1 MRQKPGNIISAVQ
14 FNVAAMDTG
23 KPSILYDGNAS
34 DGNPFC
40 FFSSS
45 PNNAVGR
52 SGLGTKNSCLGP
64 AFFCL
69 LCFGALKSLCNH
81 LKKKTKK
88 NRKEKKKGQITFN
101 SFLRD
106 DGSGNGE
113 AQLHN
118 TNRLNQTSR
127 IINKHKPNC
136 SFLTGAKGKEENN
149 LDVIA
154 PFDVIARIVRG
165 EATSG
170 TGGAIVNMQN
180 VATKP
185 YEAAPFHA
193 S

>member
-1 MRQKPGNIISAVQ
+1 MFALFRCSEKLVQ
-14 FNVAAMDTG
+14 
-23 KPSILYDGNAS
+23 P
-34 DGNPFC
+34 PE
-40 FFSSS
+40 
-45 PNNAVGR
+45 
-52 SGLGTKNSCLGP
+52 KN
-64 AFFCL
+64 
-69 LCFGALKSLCNH
+69 KS
-81 LKKKTKK
+81 KKRKK
-88 NRKEKKKGQITFN
+88 EKKGQITFN

-136 SFLTGAKGKEENN
+136 SFLTGAKGKDENN

-180 VATKP
+180 AATKP
-185 YEAAPFHA
+185 YEAALFHA